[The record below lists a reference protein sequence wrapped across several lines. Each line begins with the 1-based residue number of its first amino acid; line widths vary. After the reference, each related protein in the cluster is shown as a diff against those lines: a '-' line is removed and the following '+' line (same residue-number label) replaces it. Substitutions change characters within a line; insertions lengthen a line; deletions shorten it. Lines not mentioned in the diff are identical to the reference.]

1 VSTRWFVI
9 LGAAVWQGGEPSP
22 AMRRRVAAALRA
34 ARGVEGARFL
44 PTGGVGRHAPSE
56 ASVMARLLVEAGIEP
71 ERIVLEEQATD
82 TLSSVARCVR
92 ILERDGDVAAVT
104 VCTDAYHVARV
115 RAVFR
120 VFGVQTCAA
129 PVRRAARALGA
140 RGYSWALAREVA
152 GLPWDV
158 ALALAQRI
166 TRTTEDAE

>member
-1 VSTRWFVI
+1 MSTRWFVI

-44 PTGGVGRHAPSE
+44 PTGGVGRYAPSE
-56 ASVMARLLVEAGIEP
+56 ASVMARLLVEAGIEV

-82 TLSSVARCVR
+82 TLSSVVGCVR
-92 ILERDGDVAAVT
+92 ILERDGDIAAVT

-120 VFGVQTCAA
+120 VFGVRTAA
-129 PVRRAARALGA
+129 AAAHGGA
-140 RGYSWALAREVA
+140 RSLGTRRYTWALAREA
-152 GLPWDV
+152 LGLPWDV
-158 ALALAQRI
+158 ALAVAR
-166 TRTTEDAE
+166 RASRVVVRDR